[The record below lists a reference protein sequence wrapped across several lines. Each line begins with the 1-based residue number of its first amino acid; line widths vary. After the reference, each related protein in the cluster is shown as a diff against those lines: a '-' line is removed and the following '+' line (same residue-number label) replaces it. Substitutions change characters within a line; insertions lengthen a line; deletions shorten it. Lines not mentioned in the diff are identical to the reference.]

1 MHIGIATVTL
11 RIPENDNLKGK
22 RRIVHSIASRAR
34 SRFNVAIAEV
44 GENESWQTALL
55 GIVCV
60 SNDRRHADSILASVL
75 NFVTDNPGD
84 AEVVDTHTEILDS
97 A

>member
-60 SNDRRHADSILASVL
+60 SNDRRHANRSLWPQVHWMMPSIADL
-75 NFVTDNPGD
+75 NRLGAHEHRSF
-84 AEVVDTHTEILDS
+84 S
-97 A
+97 R

>member
-44 GENESWQTALL
+44 GENESWQTPSSASSASATTVATPIAPC
-55 GIVCV
+55 G
-60 SNDRRHADSILASVL
+60 RRY
-75 NFVTDNPGD
+75 TG
-84 AEVVDTHTEILDS
+84 
-97 A
+97 